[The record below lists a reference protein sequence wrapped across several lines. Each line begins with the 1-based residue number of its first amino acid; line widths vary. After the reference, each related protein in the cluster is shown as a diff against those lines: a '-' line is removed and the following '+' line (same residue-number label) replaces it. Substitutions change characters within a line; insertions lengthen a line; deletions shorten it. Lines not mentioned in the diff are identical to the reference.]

1 MAAGDAQ
8 KICKVLLEPELFL
21 FADAASSDTRAML
34 AAALPH
40 ACGDHSYQKE
50 ILGLATKVLQSA
62 QGAAH
67 SEGVA
72 FGEEALKAEDLIKQA
87 KEHAEAETKTC
98 EAANADV
105 VAKAAA
111 LEEQKAKAEVAAADD
126 TEAAISL
133 SVATDARDAA
143 AETKASADAAITLL
157 KSFEAGQ
164 LPEDISDLLEM
175 LTTAKAEKTLL
186 EAAAALLQ
194 LQPSERGE
202 FDNMTLAELH
212 EVLGT
217 FAESLQRSLD
227 EAELELKDMTSEA
240 LGCFALKE
248 VEQERANAAN
258 EALVTAQTAAEV
270 QGAAEKAAKAAVI
283 DREDDRSKQL
293 AQQILAQ
300 DRASRAQAATGAV
313 ERLLNPPAPEAM
325 EVDDAKKAMPEE
337 TGMSDVMIG
346 MVGA

>member
-1 MAAGDAQ
+1 MAAGDIQ
-8 KICKVLLEPELFL
+8 EICKVLLDAELFL
-21 FADAASSDTRAML
+21 FTDAASSDTRAML

-72 FGEEALKAEDLIKQA
+72 FGEEALKAEDLVKQA
-87 KEHAEAETKTC
+87 KEQAEAEAKTC
-98 EAANADV
+98 EAAMADV
-105 VAKAAA
+105 VAKASA
-111 LEEQKAKAEVAAADD
+111 LEEQKAKAEVAATDD
-126 TEAAISL
+126 AKAATSL
-133 SVATDARDAA
+133 KVATDARDAA
-143 AETKASADAAITLL
+143 AETKASADAAIALL

-175 LTTAKAEKTLL
+175 AQMAKAEKSLL
-186 EAAAALLQ
+186 EAASAVLK
-194 LQPSERGE
+194 LQPSELGE

-240 LGCFALKE
+240 LGCGALKE
-248 VEQERANAAN
+248 VEQERADAAN
-258 EALVTAQTAAEV
+258 EALVTAQKAAEV
-270 QGAAEKAAKAAVI
+270 QCAAEEAAKAAVS
-283 DREDDRSKQL
+283 DREADRSKHL

-300 DRASRAQAATGAV
+300 DRASRAEAAIGAV
-313 ERLLNPPAPEAM
+313 DRLLNPPSPAAM
-325 EVDDAKKAMPEE
+325 EVDDAKKAVPDES
-337 TGMSDVMIG
+337 GMSDVLMG